1 MVIAPLV
8 ATRSTPPVHSA
19 ETSLHPGGTVSVM
32 TKSPAITLSSKS
44 ESMLFWSVVVSTVVG
59 LSDVLPD
66 TLIVKA
72 PKNPSSV
79 VFLMV
84 SFANFSLTNS
94 QVIDS
99 VGSMVMTPPVATR
112 STPPVH
118 SAETCLHP
126 GGSVSEML

>member
-1 MVIAPLV
+1 M
-8 ATRSTPPVHSA
+8 
-19 ETSLHPGGTVSVM
+19 M

-84 SFANFSLTNS
+84 SFANFSLVNS
-94 QVIDS
+94 QVMSSI
-99 VGSMVMTPPVATR
+99 GFMVIAPLVATR